1 MRRLF
6 WLSDRQFELIK
17 PHLPY
22 RAAGRRR
29 EDDRRIISG
38 IIHVLQ
44 SGCRWRDCPPE
55 YGPST
60 TVYNRYNRWS
70 QKGHWQYLFAALTA
84 ALSGTPNRYPSTH
97 PTLKSTAAP
106 AAEKGGFC
114 SGHRPHQGRPQH
126 QSPRHKRRALPP
138 PGVLPDPRSDRRHH
152 GRRYA
157 ERVSAEC
164 PLPLGR

>member
-17 PHLPY
+17 THLPY

-84 ALSGTPNRYPSTH
+84 ALSETPEQISIDASHVKVHRRSLAGPSEI
-97 PTLKSTAAP
+97 AA
-106 AAEKGGFC
+106 
-114 SGHRPHQGRPQH
+114 
-126 QSPRHKRRALPP
+126 
-138 PGVLPDPRSDRRHH
+138 
-152 GRRYA
+152 
-157 ERVSAEC
+157 
-164 PLPLGR
+164 

>member
-60 TVYNRYNRWS
+60 TVYNRWS

-84 ALSGTPNRYPSTH
+84 ALSGTPEQISIDASHVKVHRCAGGGKGGLLLRPSASPREAAT
-97 PTLKSTAAP
+97 PKSTP
-106 AAEKGGFC
+106 
-114 SGHRPHQGRPQH
+114 
-126 QSPRHKRRALPP
+126 
-138 PGVLPDPRSDRRHH
+138 
-152 GRRYA
+152 
-157 ERVSAEC
+157 
-164 PLPLGR
+164 

>member
-29 EDDRRIISG
+29 ADDRRIISG

-44 SGCRWRDCPPE
+44 SGCRWRDCPSE

-84 ALSGTPNRYPSTH
+84 ALSGTPEQISIYSTH
-97 PTLKSTAAP
+97 VKAHRSAGGGKGGLLRRPSAAP
-106 AAEKGGFC
+106 RAA
-114 SGHRPHQGRPQH
+114 
-126 QSPRHKRRALPP
+126 AT
-138 PGVLPDPRSDRRHH
+138 PRST
-152 GRRYA
+152 
-157 ERVSAEC
+157 
-164 PLPLGR
+164 P

>member
-84 ALSGTPNRYPSTH
+84 ALSGTPEQISIDASHVKVHRC
-97 PTLKSTAAP
+97 AGGG
-106 AAEKGGFC
+106 KGGLLL
-114 SGHRPHQGRPQH
+114 RPSAP
-126 QSPRHKRRALPP
+126 PRETAT
-138 PGVLPDPRSDRRHH
+138 PRST
-152 GRRYA
+152 
-157 ERVSAEC
+157 
-164 PLPLGR
+164 P

>member
-6 WLSDRQFELIK
+6 WLSDQQWELIR

-22 RAAGRRR
+22 RAAGKRR
-29 EDDRRIISG
+29 EVDRRIISG

-70 QKGHWQYLFAALTA
+70 QKGIWQYMFAELTA
-84 ALSGTPNRYPSTH
+84 ALAGTPEQVSIDSTH
-97 PTLKSTAAP
+97 VKAHRSAAGG
-106 AAEKGGFC
+106 KGGLLL
-114 SGHRPHQGRPQH
+114 RRLA
-126 QSPRHKRRALPP
+126 SPKEAET
-138 PGVLPDPRSDRRHH
+138 PRST
-152 GRRYA
+152 
-157 ERVSAEC
+157 
-164 PLPLGR
+164 P

>member
-6 WLSDRQFELIK
+6 WLSDQQWELIR

-22 RAAGRRR
+22 RAAGKRR
-29 EDDRRIISG
+29 EDDRRIISC

-70 QKGHWQYLFAALTA
+70 QKGIWQYMFAELTA
-84 ALSGTPNRYPSTH
+84 ALAGTPEQVSIDSSHVKAHRS
-97 PTLKSTAAP
+97 AAGG
-106 AAEKGGFC
+106 KGGLQL
-114 SGHRPHQGRPQH
+114 RQLV
-126 QSPRHKRRALPP
+126 SPKEAAT
-138 PGVLPDPRSDRRHH
+138 PRST
-152 GRRYA
+152 
-157 ERVSAEC
+157 
-164 PLPLGR
+164 P

>member
-1 MRRLF
+1 MSRLF
-6 WLSDRQFELIK
+6 WLSDRQWELIK

-60 TVYNRYNRWS
+60 TVYNRYNRWA
-70 QKGHWQYLFAALTA
+70 QKGHWQYLFAELTA
-84 ALSGTPNRYPSTH
+84 VLSGTPEQISIDASHVKVHRC
-97 PTLKSTAAP
+97 AGGG
-106 AAEKGGFC
+106 KGGPLF
-114 SGHRPHQGRPQH
+114 RPLAARKEAET
-126 QSPRHKRRALPP
+126 PRFTP
-138 PGVLPDPRSDRRHH
+138 
-152 GRRYA
+152 
-157 ERVSAEC
+157 
-164 PLPLGR
+164 